1 MQNCPEC
8 DAAVQSSIFM
18 RNRDIACVID
28 SRRESVIKI
37 GEVCMSEWKKL
48 LSIAGITLAVY
59 LLIKYLLPYVIPFLI
74 AYIMVRLLNP
84 VTEKICRRILWKKEV
99 IVSVLLTMLLA
110 VCFFAIYLFYGL
122 VMEQLQRVAL
132 NFDSYY
138 TCVCGFI
145 DRCCL
150 LAEERFGVEVEAVKE
165 FIYSGIESATDQIKV
180 YIVPGV
186 VNYSVKYL
194 KKLANA
200 GLFVLMLFVAIVLLI
215 KDYDEIREKLGTW
228 QLYRHFHNITE
239 RMWKQGGM
247 YLKAQ
252 AIIIGVVIVL
262 CTVGLWLLGNPY
274 FLLLGIGIGLMDALP
289 FIGTGTVLVPM
300 AVVYLLQKRFRLAL
314 GHIGLFLLTYIVRE
328 FLEPRLIGK
337 KLGVYP
343 IVMVIVVYAGMYLF
357 GAAGVV
363 YGPVALLLVREIWE
377 EVS

>member
-1 MQNCPEC
+1 
-8 DAAVQSSIFM
+8 
-18 RNRDIACVID
+18 
-28 SRRESVIKI
+28 
-37 GEVCMSEWKKL
+37 MSEWKKL

-59 LLIKYLLPYVIPFLI
+59 LAMKYLLPYVIPFLI
-74 AYIMVRLLNP
+74 AYIMVHLLNP
-84 VTEKICRRILWKKEV
+84 VTEKICRRILWRKEV
-99 IVSVLLTMLLA
+99 IVSVLLTVLLA
-110 VCFFAIYLFYGL
+110 VCFLGIYLFYGL

-132 NFDSYY
+132 NFDSWYA
-138 TCVCGFI
+138 CVCGFI
-145 DRCCL
+145 DRGCL
-150 LAEERFGVEVEAVKE
+150 WAEERFGIEVESVRE

-200 GLFVLMLFVAIVLLI
+200 GLFVLMLFVAIVLLM
-215 KDYDEIREKLGTW
+215 KDYDEICEKLEAW
-228 QLYRHFHNITE
+228 QLYRHIHNIME

-252 AIIIGVVIVL
+252 AVIIGVVMIL
-262 CTVGLWLLGNPY
+262 CTAGLRLLGNPY

-300 AVVYLLQKRFRLAL
+300 AAVYLFQRKFRLAF
-314 GHIGLFLLTYIVRE
+314 GHVGLFLLTYIVRE

-337 KLGVYP
+337 RLGVYP

-363 YGPVALLLVREIWE
+363 YGPVALLLIREIWE
-377 EVS
+377 EISFTDSGK